1 MITEVDWRH
10 TNSLETKIVC
20 PISKQSIE
28 IGNIFQLKIFRFSFL
43 IKRKSRNPA
52 YVSDLIDSF
61 KATYCVSNLIS
72 LFPNDGYLFRI
83 LVWCF
88 QCTIL
93 FQSTFNIFN
102 RFFVV
107 NWHCFQ
113 FMFPSCILPIFRKK
127 SFQKSDLLGKSF
139 PSVSNK

>member
-1 MITEVDWRH
+1 MIGDIQIDWKQKYVLETYNGDWKQRLYIQISEM
-10 TNSLETKIVC
+10 SLETKS

-83 LVWCF
+83 LV
-88 QCTIL
+88 
-93 FQSTFNIFN
+93 
-102 RFFVV
+102 
-107 NWHCFQ
+107 
-113 FMFPSCILPIFRKK
+113 
-127 SFQKSDLLGKSF
+127 
-139 PSVSNK
+139 